1 MWFTLPMDMEETVE
15 FNPAYTLLTY
25 TLAPGESVN
34 VEPGAMV
41 AMGGVEMQ
49 TRKSGGGFFK
59 SLKKMALGG
68 ESFFL
73 NTFTAGGSGGW
84 VSVAPGSPGDIQ
96 GFDLVPGQA
105 LFIQGGSYLAST
117 LNVVTDTKFQGMKG
131 FFSGESMFF
140 VQASTED
147 GTVGRVWY
155 NSFGAIKQIP
165 VQPGQTITVRHWPR
179 GRIRR
184 RRSIHRQQG
193 WRHEVVPC
201 RRRRSCDELHRSRQR
216 LDPNSKRRQPRCQAR
231 SVLAKPWQLSE
242 PNASSLSPR
251 K

>member
-73 NTFTAGGSGGW
+73 NTFTAGAAGGW

-96 GFDLVPGQA
+96 GFNLHPGRK
-105 LFIQGGSYLAST
+105 LFIQGGSYLASSV
-117 LNVVTDTKFQGMKG
+117 NVQTDTKFQGGKS

-140 VQASTED
+140 IQASTED
-147 GTVGRVWY
+147 GSIGRVWY

-165 VQPGQTITVRHWPR
+165 VQPGQTITVDTGHVVAFEDTVQYTVNKV
-179 GRIRR
+179 GGMK
-184 RRSIHRQQG
+184 SFLVGGEGLVMNFTGQG
-193 WRHEVVPC
+193 
-201 RRRRSCDELHRSRQR
+201 
-216 LDPNSKRRQPRCQAR
+216 
-231 SVLAKPWQLSE
+231 SVWIQTRNVQSLAGKLIPFLPTS
-242 PNASSLSPR
+242 NN
-251 K
+251 